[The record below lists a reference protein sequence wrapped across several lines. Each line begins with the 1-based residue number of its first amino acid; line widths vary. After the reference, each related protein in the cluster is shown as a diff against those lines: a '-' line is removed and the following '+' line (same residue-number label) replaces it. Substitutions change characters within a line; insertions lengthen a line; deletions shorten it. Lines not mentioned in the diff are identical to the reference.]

1 MLMRVPPV
9 VRIIA
14 FAIVLPLVLCVES
27 AQAQSD
33 TLHVHQIVVAPAETL
48 AVHQQGTEG
57 DVVVIVPAL
66 LGSHVSFRHVM
77 AQLALNHAQTY
88 VVDLL
93 GFGSSNR
100 PKEAD
105 YSFDAQASRLEAVF
119 DSIGATSVVL
129 VCHALAGPVCYRAAH
144 RNAAVRALVS
154 INGAPAERAHTKG
167 ISTALRFAPIIKLFG
182 AERIAR
188 GKVRSGLIKAS
199 MDPAWVTD
207 DVLAAYLAP
216 LRGKVFSMLDMLRR
230 MERAHEPGLLAPL
243 LQEMPVPVEL
253 LVSRD
258 GDGTAMT
265 AAELEIMQTVPGL
278 VLTHVMDAGQYVQ
291 EENPDAVVAAII
303 RAIDVAAAT
312 HALTR

>member
-1 MLMRVPPV
+1 MLTWVPPV
-9 VRIIA
+9 VRITA
-14 FAIVLPLVLCVES
+14 LVFVLPLALCADSV
-27 AQAQSD
+27 QAQSS
-33 TLHVHQIVVAPAETL
+33 TLLTHRIVVAPAETL
-48 AVHQQGTEG
+48 AVHQQGTAG

-77 AQLALNHAQTY
+77 AQLEPNNTQVY

-93 GFGSSNR
+93 GFGSSAR

-119 DSIGATSVVL
+119 DSIGAASVVL

-154 INGAPAERAHTKG
+154 INGAPAETARTNGVA
-167 ISTALRFAPIIKLFG
+167 TALKFAPIIKIFG

-188 GKVRSGLIKAS
+188 GKVRSGLIKTS
-199 MDPAWVTD
+199 VDPSWVTD
-207 DVLAAYLAP
+207 EVLAAYLAP
-216 LRGKVFSMLDMLRR
+216 FRGKVFSMLDILRR
-230 MERAHEPGLLAPL
+230 MERSHEPGLLAPL
-243 LQEMPVPVEL
+243 LLEMPVHVEL
-253 LVSRD
+253 LVSRA
-258 GDGTAMT
+258 GDSTAMT
-265 AAELEIMQTVPGL
+265 PAELEIMQTVSGL

-291 EENPDAVVAAII
+291 EENPAAVTAAIM

>member
-1 MLMRVPPV
+1 MLKWVPQV
-9 VRIIA
+9 VRVIA
-14 FAIVLPLVLCVES
+14 AVIVLPLGLHADH
-27 AQAQSD
+27 AQAQSG
-33 TLHVHQIVVAPAETL
+33 TLLVHHIVVAPAETL

-77 AQLALNHAQTY
+77 AQLELNHTQVY

-93 GFGSSNR
+93 GFGSSTR

-129 VCHALAGPVCYRAAH
+129 VCHALAGPVCYRTAH
-144 RNAAVRALVS
+144 RDAAVRALVS
-154 INGAPAERAHTKG
+154 INGAPAEIARTNG
-167 ISTALRFAPIIKLFG
+167 ITSALKFAPILKFFG

-199 MDPAWVTD
+199 LNPSWVTD

-216 LRGKVFSMLDMLRR
+216 FRGKVFSMLDILRR
-230 MERAHEPGLLAPL
+230 MERSHEPGLLAPL
-243 LQEMPVPVEL
+243 LLEMPVPVEL
-253 LVSRD
+253 LVSRA
-258 GDGTAMT
+258 GDGAAMT
-265 AAELEIMQTVPGL
+265 VAELEILQTVPGL
-278 VLTHVMDAGQYVQ
+278 VVTHVMDAGQYVQ
-291 EENPDAVVAAII
+291 EENPAAVTAAVM
-303 RAIDVAAAT
+303 RALDIAAAT